1 MGNFVQESYERAC
14 EQRDELRGTGATLPP
29 RMVETGRKY
38 ITPCCTAATVEY
50 RDESGAL
57 FLRCHV
63 AGHGWTSDYFAGSV
77 DEINDT
83 GVIVEVDGTERS
95 VFWKPE

>member
-1 MGNFVQESYERAC
+1 VI
-14 EQRDELRGTGATLPP
+14 
-29 RMVETGRKY
+29 ETGRKY

-57 FLRCHV
+57 FLRCTV

-83 GVIVEVDGTERS
+83 GTIVEADGTERS
-95 VFWKPE
+95 VHWKPSRDDVRSAVLLGGIDAVAAARTEGEE